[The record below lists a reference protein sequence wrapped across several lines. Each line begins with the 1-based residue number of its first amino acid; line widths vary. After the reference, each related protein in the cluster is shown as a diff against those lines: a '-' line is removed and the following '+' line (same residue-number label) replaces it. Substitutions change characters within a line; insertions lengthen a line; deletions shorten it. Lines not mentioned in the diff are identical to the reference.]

1 MYKRQALSSIEIK
14 EPKCNVIQNV
24 DASITKDVSKISEN
38 LISQIYSPVR
48 WTDIMDSFN
57 ELTLG
62 RCIECGPGKVLSGL
76 MKRALKD
83 IQIISLDNYESF
95 LDKES
100 LI

>member
-1 MYKRQALSSIEIK
+1 
-14 EPKCNVIQNV
+14 
-24 DASITKDVSKISEN
+24 
-38 LISQIYSPVR
+38 
-48 WTDIMDSFN
+48 MDSFN

-62 RCIECGPGKVLSGL
+62 RFIECGPGKVLSGL
-76 MKRALKD
+76 MKRALKN